1 MNTRFRFLF
10 FAALLIGVYTPKT
23 IFAQAETQNPA
34 TLPTGTGLNWKTQGN
49 ANTVD
54 GTHFIGTTDNVPLNL
69 RINNLRA
76 GRIDQLS
83 HNVSYGYMTGLIG
96 NHQVAIG
103 DSALRF
109 GGGSYN
115 TAVGSRA
122 MAFAGSSQNTSIG
135 YMAGYRVAW
144 ANNVFIGHQSGM
156 ATGNGQGNVF
166 VGAFTGITNSTG
178 SDNVYIGGSAGR
190 FNIDGQRNTLV
201 GTGAGS
207 DNLTS
212 QNTLVGYMSGT
223 NTTTGSSNVALGN
236 HTLYNNTTRGYL
248 VAIGDSAL
256 YNNGQGASGIFE
268 ATQNVAIGSKVLRA
282 NTTGQGNTAVGYLAQ
297 EYNTTGQYNTAQG
310 NQSLRLNTT
319 GSNNSATGVFTLYSN
334 TTGKYNTALGESTL
348 FLNTTGNSNVAVGVH
363 ALLKNTIRSNLVA
376 IGDSALLN
384 NGVGATTGQAE
395 WNTAL
400 GSKALYTNTTGYSNT
415 ATGHNALLLNTTGF
429 NNTAMGAFAHYFNTT
444 GSANT
449 ALGQSAMYLNTTGG
463 SNTAVGFGTLDGN
476 NTGSQ
481 NTAVGN
487 RALNTNTSGEYNT
500 GLGYFANTGSSALTN
515 ASAIGALAY
524 VTASNCMVLGSISGT
539 NTATANTNV
548 GIGTTA
554 PVVRFQVDNGTDV
567 QLTVPASGYVIIGN
581 AANTNIAIDNNEIM
595 ARNGTSTS
603 TLAIQAEGGATQWH
617 QVTGTSTDDVAIT
630 DAGDIGIGTFTPATR
645 LQILNGSDA
654 SLTTDGY
661 LINGATTGLNMVID
675 NNEIICRNNGAVDDL
690 YLQTNGGNVVVGF
703 IAAPAYNLQLQNNSA
718 AKPGTNTWTIA
729 SDARLKKDIHDYKEG
744 IKEVMQIN
752 PVWFTYT
759 GQAGLPPTTHVGV
772 IAQEL
777 QQIAP
782 HMVGTFTAK
791 QPDGTPTQYLSVDN
805 GAMVYMLINAVK
817 QLQQTITQQQAEI
830 NTIKSQLPTHQTTN

>member
-1 MNTRFRFLF
+1 MNTQCRLLLF
-10 FAALLIGVYTPKT
+10 FATMCLGVGTSKT
-23 IFAQAETQNPA
+23 IFAQAETKNPA
-34 TLPTGTGLNWKTQGN
+34 TQPTGAGLNWKTLGN
-49 ANTVD
+49 TNTVD

-83 HNVSYGYMTGLIG
+83 HSVSYGYMAGVLG

-115 TAVGSRA
+115 TAIGSRA

-135 YMAGYRVAW
+135 YMAGYSVSW
-144 ANNVFIGHQSGM
+144 PNNVFIGYQSGI
-156 ATGNGQGNVF
+156 ATGNAQGNVF
-166 VGAFTGITNSTG
+166 VGAFSGITNATG

-190 FNIDGQRNTLV
+190 FNITGQRNTLV
-201 GTGAGS
+201 GTGAGT
-207 DNLTS
+207 DNLAS

-223 NTTTGSSNVALGN
+223 NITTGSSNVGLGN
-236 HTLYNNTTRGYL
+236 HTLYYNTTRGYL

-256 YNNGQGASGIFE
+256 FNNGIGAAGSLE
-268 ATQNVAIGSKVLRA
+268 ANW
-282 NTTGQGNTAVGYLAQ
+282 NTAV
-297 EYNTTGQYNTAQG
+297 
-310 NQSLRLNTT
+310 
-319 GSNNSATGVFTLYSN
+319 
-334 TTGKYNTALGESTL
+334 
-348 FLNTTGNSNVAVGVH
+348 
-363 ALLKNTIRSNLVA
+363 
-376 IGDSALLN
+376 
-384 NGVGATTGQAE
+384 
-395 WNTAL
+395 
-400 GSKALYTNTTGYSNT
+400 GSKALYINTTGYSNT
-415 ATGHNALLLNTTGF
+415 ATGHNALLQNTTGF
-429 NNTAMGAFAHYFNTT
+429 NNTTMGAFSNYFNTT

-449 ALGQSAMYLNTTGG
+449 AMGQSAMYLNTTGAN
-463 SNTAVGFGTLDGN
+463 NTAVGFGTLDGN
-476 NTGSQ
+476 NSGSQ
-481 NTAVGN
+481 NTAIGN
-487 RALNTNTSGEYNT
+487 RALNSNTIGEYNT
-500 GLGYFANTGSSALTN
+500 AIGFFANTSSGALSN

-524 VTASNCMVLGSISGT
+524 VAASNCMVLGSISGT

-554 PVVRFQVDNGTDV
+554 PLVRLQVDNGTDV
-567 QLTVPASGYVIIGN
+567 QLTTPASGYVIIGD

-617 QVTGTSTDDVAIT
+617 QVTGTSADDVAIT
-630 DAGDIGIGTFTPATR
+630 DAGDIGIGTFAPATR

-661 LINGATTGLNMVID
+661 IINGATTGLNMVID

-729 SDARLKKDIHDYKEG
+729 SDARLKKNVHNYEEG
-744 IKEVMQIN
+744 IHEVMKIN

-759 GQAGLPPTTHVGV
+759 GQAGLPQTTHVGV
-772 IAQEL
+772 LAQEL
-777 QQIAP
+777 QQVAP
-782 HMVGTFTAK
+782 HMVGTFTAP
-791 QPDGTPTQYLSVDN
+791 QSNGTPTQYLSVDN

-817 QLQQTITQQQAEI
+817 QLQQTIEQQQAEI
-830 NTIKSQLPTHQTTN
+830 NKIKAHIPASRQ

>member
-1 MNTRFRFLF
+1 MCYNLHLGTV
-10 FAALLIGVYTPKT
+10 LLLAVLSLDPQLL
-23 IFAQAETQNPA
+23 FAQAETQNPA
-34 TLPTGTGLNWKTQGN
+34 TLPTGTGVNWKTQGN

-54 GTHFIGTTDNVPLNL
+54 GTHFIGTTDNVPLNI
-69 RINNLRA
+69 RVNNLRA

-135 YMAGYRVAW
+135 YMAGYRVTW
-144 ANNVFIGHQSGM
+144 PNNVFIGYQSGI
-156 ATGNGQGNVF
+156 ATGNAQGNVF
-166 VGAFTGITNSTG
+166 VGAFSGITNSTG
-178 SDNVYIGGSAGR
+178 SDNVYVGGSAGR
-190 FNIDGQRNTLV
+190 FNVSGQRNTLV
-201 GTGAGS
+201 GTGAGN
-207 DNLTS
+207 DNLAS

-223 NTTTGSSNVALGN
+223 NTTIGQNNVALGSQ
-236 HTLYNNTTRGYL
+236 TLYYNTTRSYL

-256 YNNGQGASGIFE
+256 YNNGLGAGSTIE
-268 ATQNVAIGSKVLRA
+268 ATQNVAIGSK
-282 NTTGQGNTAVGYLAQ
+282 
-297 EYNTTGQYNTAQG
+297 
-310 NQSLRLNTT
+310 
-319 GSNNSATGVFTLYSN
+319 
-334 TTGKYNTALGESTL
+334 AL
-348 FLNTTGNSNVAVGVH
+348 H
-363 ALLKNTIRSNLVA
+363 A
-376 IGDSALLN
+376 
-384 NGVGATTGQAE
+384 
-395 WNTAL
+395 
-400 GSKALYTNTTGYSNT
+400 NTTGYSNT

-429 NNTAMGAFAHYFNTT
+429 NNTSLGAFAQYFNST

-449 ALGQSAMYLNTTGG
+449 ALGQSAMFLNTTGAG
-463 SNTAVGFGTLDGN
+463 NTAVGFGTLDGN
-476 NTGSQ
+476 NTGSY

-487 RALNTNTSGEYNT
+487 RALNTNATGEYNT
-500 GLGYFANTGSSALTN
+500 AIGYFATTGSGALTN
-515 ASAIGALAY
+515 ATAIGALAY

-539 NTATANTNV
+539 NTATTSTNV

-554 PVVRFQVDNGTDV
+554 PVVRLQVDNGTDA
-567 QLTVPASGYVIIGN
+567 QLTVANSGYLIIGDAS
-581 AANTNIAIDNNEIM
+581 AANIVIDDNEIM
-595 ARNGTSTS
+595 ARTGTAPSW
-603 TLAIQAEGGATQWH
+603 LALQAEGGATQWH
-617 QVTGTSTDDVAIT
+617 QLTGTSTDDVAIT
-630 DAGDIGIGTFTPATR
+630 HAGDIGIGTLLPNTR

-654 SLTTDGY
+654 SLTADGF
-661 LINGATTGLNMVID
+661 INLGDETGLNMVID

-690 YLQTNGGNVVVGF
+690 YLQTNGGNVIIGF
-703 IAAPAYNLQLQNNSA
+703 VAAPAYNLQLQNNSA

-772 IAQEL
+772 LAQEL

-817 QLQQTITQQQAEI
+817 QLQQTIEQQQTEI
-830 NTIKSQLPTHQTTN
+830 NTIKANLSPRQNTN